1 MANPQANGDG
11 EKVAVRGLE
20 GVIAAESSVS
30 YVDGIH
36 GRLLYQGYDIHDLAD
51 HTTFAEVVF
60 LLWRGRLPTQAERDA
75 FSAELVGEMRLP
87 SQVLEMLKL
96 TPPNS
101 HPMAVLRTAISML
114 ANFDPDAENLSPE
127 ANWRKAKRLMAQVP
141 TIIADLHRIR
151 NGLPVLSPDPGFGLS
166 ANFLYMLRG
175 TPPSQLE
182 SEAMRELMV
191 LHADHELNASTFA
204 ARVIASTLSDMHSA
218 LAGAIA
224 ALKGSLHG
232 GANQRVME
240 MILDIPDP
248 EMVQSYIAGMLEN
261 KKRIMG
267 FGHRVYRTEDPRTPH
282 LRKYSELLCRARN
295 QEHLYEISR
304 RIERAVMDAK
314 GIYPNVDFYS
324 ATVQHAMG
332 IPPEYFTTVF
342 AASRTAGWIAHIME
356 QYADNRLIRP
366 TSKYTGEMGR
376 PFVRIDQ
383 RG

>member
-1 MANPQANGDG
+1 
-11 EKVAVRGLE
+11 
-20 GVIAAESSVS
+20 
-30 YVDGIH
+30 
-36 GRLLYQGYDIHDLAD
+36 
-51 HTTFAEVVF
+51 
-60 LLWRGRLPTQAERDA
+60 
-75 FSAELVGEMRLP
+75 
-87 SQVLEMLKL
+87 
-96 TPPNS
+96 
-101 HPMAVLRTAISML
+101 
-114 ANFDPDAENLSPE
+114 
-127 ANWRKAKRLMAQVP
+127 MAQVP

-282 LRKYSELLCRARN
+282 LRKYSEQLCSEGAA
-295 QEHLYEISR
+295 HHYEISR
-304 RIERAVMDAK
+304 RIEQAVMDAKGIYPNVDFYSARCNIRWISHRNTPHRTGGDGPK

-342 AASRTAGWIAHIME
+342 AASHRGLDRPHHGAIRRQPADPAHLAIHGRDGPAVR
-356 QYADNRLIRP
+356 ADQSARLID
-366 TSKYTGEMGR
+366 EA
-376 PFVRIDQ
+376 
-383 RG
+383 

>member
-1 MANPQANGDG
+1 MANTQANGEG

-20 GVIAAESSVS
+20 GIIAAESSVS

-36 GRLLYQGYDIHDLAD
+36 GRLLYEGYDIHDLAD
-51 HTTFAEVVF
+51 NTTFAEVVY
-60 LLWRGRLPTQAERDA
+60 LLWRKRLPTRAECDA
-75 FSAELVGEMRLP
+75 FGAELVAEMRLP
-87 SQVLEMLKL
+87 SQVLDMLKL

-101 HPMAVLRTAISML
+101 HPMAVLRTAVSML
-114 ANFDPDAENLSPE
+114 ANFDPDVENMSPE
-127 ANWRKAKRLMAQVP
+127 ANWRKAKRLVAQVP

-151 NGLPVLSPDPGFGLS
+151 SGQPVLSPDPSFGLS

-204 ARVIASTLSDMHSA
+204 ARVIASTLSDMHSS
-218 LAGAIA
+218 LAGALA

-248 EMVQSYIAGMLEN
+248 QMVQSYIAGMLEN
-261 KKRIMG
+261 KRRIMG
-267 FGHRVYRTEDPRTPH
+267 FGHRVYRTEDPRSPH
-282 LRKYSELLCRARN
+282 LKKYSELLCKSTG

-304 RIERAVMDAK
+304 RIEKAVMDAK

-324 ATVQHAMG
+324 ATVQHALN

-366 TSKYTGEMGR
+366 TSKYTGEMGL
-376 PFVRIDQ
+376 PFVPLAQ